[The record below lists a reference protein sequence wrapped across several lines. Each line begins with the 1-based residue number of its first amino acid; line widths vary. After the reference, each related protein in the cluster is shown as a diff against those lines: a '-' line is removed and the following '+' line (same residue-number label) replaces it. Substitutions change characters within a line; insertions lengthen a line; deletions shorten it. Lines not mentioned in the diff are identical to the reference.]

1 MAEDFE
7 RQNLDWQIQQ
17 VQQRVE
23 EWLEQVF
30 SGIDPEQQ
38 LSGWELPNWLFQV
51 LFWFVLLSF
60 LGWAVWQIY
69 QFLYPYW
76 LRSQSPADVQVDSVS
91 QIVGAEMQTV
101 DEWLHRSR
109 RAQQQGNYREACRML
124 YLAMVQQLDDRKL
137 ISASASRTGGEY
149 LRLIQV
155 LDQPLPYQILIQAH
169 EQACFSE
176 NLISAELFDRCWQAY
191 QEIQAQ

>member
-1 MAEDFE
+1 MAGDFE

-30 SGIDPEQQ
+30 SAIDPEQQ
-38 LSGWELPNWLFQV
+38 LTGWDFPSWLLQV

-60 LGWAVWQIY
+60 ASWAVWQLY

-76 LRSQSPADVQVDSVS
+76 LKSQSPPGQADAAS
-91 QIVGAEMQTV
+91 QLVRTDVQTV
-101 DEWLHRSR
+101 DEWLRRSR

-149 LRLIQV
+149 FRLVQA
-155 LDQPLPYQILIQAH
+155 LDQPLPYQVLIQAH

-191 QEIQAQ
+191 QEIQVQ